1 MVSIPH
7 LQVKSRWDLV
17 FSLIPGKHGLLFG
30 DDDLLLSHEIVK
42 GVHEAPVEVPL
53 PGDGMVVDVCV
64 LLVLLLSLQ
73 PAVTGRRCE
82 AKRRVSTQSSQ
93 KCKNGEL
100 ILPPHKYVTWF
111 LASEDII
118 VFQDNLICIPDD
130 HPELKPAVRWDEKA
144 CVSEGQANS

>member
-7 LQVKSRWDLV
+7 LQVKARWDLV

-53 PGDGMVVDVCV
+53 PSDGMVVDVCV

-93 KCKNGEL
+93 KNAERESSFYPRTNMSLDFSPVKMSSSSR
-100 ILPPHKYVTWF
+100 TT
-111 LASEDII
+111 SS
-118 VFQDNLICIPDD
+118 VFQMITLSSNLP
-130 HPELKPAVRWDEKA
+130 WDEMRKR
-144 CVSEGQANS
+144 V